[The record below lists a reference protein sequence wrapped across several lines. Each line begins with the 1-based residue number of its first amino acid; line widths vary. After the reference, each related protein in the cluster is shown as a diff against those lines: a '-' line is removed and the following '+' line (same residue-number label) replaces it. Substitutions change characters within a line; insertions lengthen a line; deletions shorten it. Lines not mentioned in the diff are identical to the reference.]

1 MYLLRYVWEGKG
13 KGKALILEGIQCVSS
28 SFDAFSGSWAYR
40 TSTKTAM
47 SLTQFQ
53 LVHGVKVVL
62 LIECEI
68 PSLKHLKCERCF
80 HHRCIYPVAEWKQCQ
95 KAVVESIWAS
105 VEAASRSF
113 PAPPLHPT
121 KLK

>member
-68 PSLKHLKCERCF
+68 PSLKLAIELLPNTSAEEEHLVDLEC
-80 HHRCIYPVAEWKQCQ
+80 
-95 KAVVESIWAS
+95 
-105 VEAASRSF
+105 
-113 PAPPLHPT
+113 LD
-121 KLK
+121 